1 MYRDAHSHLQP
12 PTPAAQGACGL
23 IPGQKEAL
31 STEGEGTEAET
42 VVHMMCRAVN
52 KHMRTLF
59 PDTHRGARGR
69 GESGRQTQEEA
80 HAIRAWKTEVNRMK
94 TDMDSCLE
102 V

>member
-59 PDTHRGARGR
+59 PDTHRGARER
-69 GESGRQTQEEA
+69 GESGRQTQG
-80 HAIRAWKTEVNRMK
+80 RGTC
-94 TDMDSCLE
+94 SQSLE
-102 V
+102 DRSKQNEDRYG